1 MPTILNTSILPEF
14 AYLTEKRINNVTFS
28 DTDILTLIRNLNPN
42 KAAESDGIS
51 GQVLLLCD
59 KSVVLPLE
67 IIFKNI
73 LRSSILPEMWNLAN
87 VTPIFK
93 KEDKQLVK
101 NYRPISL
108 LPICGKIMEKL
119 IFNSL
124 YLYLSSNNLITSNQ
138 SGFRPGDSCSN
149 QLLFLINEIHK
160 AFENPKSLELR
171 AVFLIF
177 PEHSIK
183 YGMMVFYLSSSKME
197 YLANFLN
204 SLKVTSITE
213 NSGCA

>member
-1 MPTILNTSILPEF
+1 MNKSRAPKIPPILSNGKFILSCADKATIFNDFFSNQCKLILNSSTIPDFE
-14 AYLTEKRINNVTFS
+14 YITYKRINHISFS

-42 KAAESDGIS
+42 KAAGSDGIS
-51 GQVLLLCD
+51 GQMLLLCD

-73 LRSSILPEMWNLAN
+73 LESSIYPDMWKLAN

-108 LPICGKIMEKL
+108 LPICGKLLEKL

-124 YLYLSSNNLITSNQ
+124 YLYLS
-138 SGFRPGDSCSN
+138 
-149 QLLFLINEIHK
+149 
-160 AFENPKSLELR
+160 
-171 AVFLIF
+171 
-177 PEHSIK
+177 
-183 YGMMVFYLSSSKME
+183 
-197 YLANFLN
+197 
-204 SLKVTSITE
+204 
-213 NSGCA
+213 